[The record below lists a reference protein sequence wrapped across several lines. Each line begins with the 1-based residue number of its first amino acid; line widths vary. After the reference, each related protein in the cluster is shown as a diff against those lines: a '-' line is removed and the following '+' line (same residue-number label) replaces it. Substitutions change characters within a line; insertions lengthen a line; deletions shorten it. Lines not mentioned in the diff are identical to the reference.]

1 MSDIGSMIMVAA
13 ITDLMLGMVTLM
25 LLSRGDEKSTSSK
38 MAGLFIGWIL
48 IFKGVEYLL
57 LATLQFQSGLYV
69 IFGNVDDSSL
79 ENTFLSSSY
88 RMARIVSLMLMCF
101 LPMVF
106 PFRLLPKKWDG
117 KMMLGAACLMS
128 VSVTSIYLITDF
140 VYFNFENIVLLPGF
154 IILISIYI
162 RFTISEVKENQRDYR
177 KISIA
182 AGLILI
188 ALHGETMTYWL
199 SQVLSI
205 NDDYQQRFFI
215 TYNWQPNFVSW
226 FGINLWLTLGS
237 ASILILASGETWRS
251 IKMGTSTFS
260 KLVFIILLVGLIAG
274 IADYL
279 VLDIVRSCYEG
290 TCQRFPTAF
299 NLWYEFTSTSLVFL
313 YTPILF
319 MFIILNYNIIETQSG
334 ENRWLTR
341 IIVIMMLLIVSSVVL
356 ELVQSF
362 LPIPEMM
369 SAAILAIIVA
379 IFIGWEEKI
388 VDRLIESAQSV
399 TSGLSISDENMEE
412 GEVNTKTFHYAM
424 GAVLIYI
431 ILLSALHSGLGL

>member
-1 MSDIGSMIMVAA
+1 MIMVAA
-13 ITDLMLGMVTLM
+13 ITDLMLGMVTLI
-25 LLSRGDEKSTSSK
+25 LLSRGSGKTTSSR

-48 IFKGVEYLL
+48 VFKGIEYLL
-57 LATLQFQSGLYV
+57 MATLQFQSGLYV
-69 IFGNVDDSSL
+69 IFGNVDTSSL
-79 ENTFLSSSY
+79 ENTFLSSAY

-106 PFRLLPKKWDG
+106 PFRLLPRNWDG
-117 KMMLGAACLMS
+117 KMMLGAACLIS
-128 VSVTSIYLITDF
+128 VFVSSIYLVTDF
-140 VYFNFENIVLLPGF
+140 VYFNFENIVLVPGF
-154 IILISIYI
+154 IILVAIYI
-162 RFTISEVKENQRDYR
+162 RFTIAEVKEEQQNFR
-177 KISIA
+177 KISMA

-205 NDDYQQRFFI
+205 NDDFQQRFFI
-215 TYNWQPNFVSW
+215 TFNWQPTLLSW
-226 FGINLWLTLGS
+226 FGINLWLTLGT
-237 ASILILASGETWRS
+237 ASILILAAGETWRS
-251 IKMGTSTFS
+251 TKIGSSSFS
-260 KLVFIILLVGLIAG
+260 ILVFVILLVGMIAG
-274 IADYL
+274 IADYM

-290 TCQRFPTAF
+290 TCERFPIAY

-319 MFIILNYNIIETQSG
+319 MYIILNYNIIETQSG

-362 LPIPEMM
+362 LPIPEML

-399 TSGLSISDENMEE
+399 TSGLPISEENLDE
-412 GEVNTKTFHYAM
+412 GEIGTKTFHYAM